1 MKTNNKS
8 HNASGFKT
16 PANYFDG
23 FEDRMFSKLS
33 AENELKEN
41 TPNGF
46 TIPDGYFNTVEDSVF
61 AKLNIQKDAEETS
74 TSNTPTN
81 RLNYWYLSAIAA
93 VLIVC
98 MMVVNIQKTNTLT
111 FDTIEITSIEDAL
124 EEGYLDISLSDITS
138 LYENTELT
146 ASFDVDDD
154 AILEYLENNIDDQSF
169 YSE

>member
-8 HNASGFKT
+8 HNASGFKA
-16 PANYFDG
+16 PDNYFDG
-23 FEDRMFSKLS
+23 FEDRLFSKIS
-33 AENELKEN
+33 SEKE
-41 TPNGF
+41 PLEKKPSGF
-46 TIPDGYFNTVEDSVF
+46 NIPDGYFNTVEDNVF
-61 AKLNIQKDAEETS
+61 AKLNLEERVEETS
-74 TSNTPTN
+74 TSNAPII

-93 VLIVC
+93 ILIVC
-98 MMVVNIQKTNTLT
+98 MMVINLQQTNTLT

-124 EEGYLDISLSDITS
+124 EEGYLDVSLSDITS

-154 AILEYLENNIDDQSF
+154 ALLEFLENNIDDQSF

>member
-1 MKTNNKS
+1 MAMFVEFSVSENLTNQCDDNDDDCQNERTQS
-8 HNASGFKT
+8 VLNNLDVAVDNVELDSF
-16 PANYFDG
+16 A
-23 FEDRMFSKLS
+23 RAVLS
-33 AENELKEN
+33 L
-41 TPNGF
+41 
-46 TIPDGYFNTVEDSVF
+46 
-61 AKLNIQKDAEETS
+61 KDAEETS
-74 TSNTPTN
+74 TSNTPTI